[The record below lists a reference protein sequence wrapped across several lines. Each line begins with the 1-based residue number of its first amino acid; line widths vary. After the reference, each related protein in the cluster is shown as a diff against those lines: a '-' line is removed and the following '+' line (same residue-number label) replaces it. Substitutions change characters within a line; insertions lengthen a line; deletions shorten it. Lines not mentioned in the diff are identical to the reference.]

1 MHTEKLRTRT
11 IRNLTRIETE
21 ERTSGDSHGNALEN
35 GLWRKDLLLSR
46 QWLRRRRWYWQPLR
60 SESSWSRPMSCLSMA
75 SSTSMPLPQNTLHAT
90 DEDEAS
96 HPPPTFTGRSVTFH
110 RSSLFPSL
118 SLSLS
123 LYLSEE
129 IQDSLW
135 RCELAFML
143 LGPVSLSGYPL
154 NGSHVSRVGFFLDY
168 WNFVGFPARN
178 LFPLRLIPFPNPT
191 SPDI

>member
-123 LYLSEE
+123 LS
-129 IQDSLW
+129 IPLW
-135 RCELAFML
+135 RDSRLTLAVWACFYA
-143 LGPVSLSGYPL
+143 SRARLS
-154 NGSHVSRVGFFLDY
+154 
-168 WNFVGFPARN
+168 
-178 LFPLRLIPFPNPT
+178 LRLPTQRFPRQQSGIFPGLLKFCGLPCTQPFSSPINPF
-191 SPDI
+191 S